1 MADTA
6 TSTRAPAGATNL
18 VTDNPDAAI
27 MTAWGRHMAAR
38 ARYDALPFSDVPGLL
53 AYTPEELLE
62 LDEMDAAEA
71 IVHKAIAS
79 TPKGVEVKLWLAL
92 GHTLTSREDDKA
104 ARDGN
109 LAYFDAQDDHFDW
122 NARLILSAI
131 RSLRAM
137 GGEA

>member
-1 MADTA
+1 
-6 TSTRAPAGATNL
+6 
-18 VTDNPDAAI
+18 
-27 MTAWGRHMAAR
+27 MAAR
-38 ARYDALPFSDVPGLL
+38 AVYDALPHGDCPSG
-53 AYTPEELLE
+53 AYTPAEQAQW
-62 LDEMDAAEA
+62 DEMDAAEA

-79 TPKGVEVKLWLAL
+79 TPKGVELKLWLAL